1 MNIVSIILARGGS
14 KGIPD
19 KNIIDLN
26 GRPLIYYSINAAQN
40 AEISEVWVST
50 DSKKIAMVAKQY
62 GAKILDR
69 PKILATDISSSEDA
83 LNHFSQNIDFDI
95 MVFIQPTS
103 PLLYSDD
110 IVKGLDLIKQGNYDS
125 IFSVYKE
132 HWIPRWDLNVKPIN
146 WSITNRPRR
155 QDVDEKYVENG
166 AFYIT
171 TKEQFLNSGIRYGG
185 RIGVVEMPMQRSF
198 QVDTYKDL
206 DIIKKLF

>member
-69 PKILATDISSSEDA
+69 PKTLATDISSSEDA

>member
-69 PKILATDISSSEDA
+69 PKTLATDISSSEDA

-103 PLLYSDD
+103 PLLYSAD

-132 HWIPRWDLNVKPIN
+132 HWIPRWDLNIKPIN
-146 WSITNRPRR
+146 WSTTNRPRR

>member
-69 PKILATDISSSEDA
+69 PKTLATDISSSEDA

-132 HWIPRWDLNVKPIN
+132 HWIPRWDLNIKPIN

-171 TKEQFLNSGIRYGG
+171 TKEQFLSTGIRYGG

>member
-1 MNIVSIILARGGS
+1 M
-14 KGIPD
+14 
-19 KNIIDLN
+19 
-26 GRPLIYYSINAAQN
+26 
-40 AEISEVWVST
+40 
-50 DSKKIAMVAKQY
+50 
-62 GAKILDR
+62 
-69 PKILATDISSSEDA
+69 
-83 LNHFSQNIDFDI
+83 
-95 MVFIQPTS
+95 
-103 PLLYSDD
+103 LLYNPRIPSYIYNEKD
-110 IVKGLDLIKQGNYDS
+110 IKNHHHVPVYYKKNCLFGRLDVMKNREESVLCFVS

-132 HWIPRWDLNVKPIN
+132 HWIPRWDLNIKPIN
-146 WSITNRPRR
+146 WSTTNRPRR

>member
-1 MNIVSIILARGGS
+1 MKIVSIILARGGS
-14 KGIPD
+14 KGIPN
-19 KNIIDLN
+19 KNIVDLN
-26 GRPLIYYSINAAQN
+26 GKPLIYYSINAAQQ
-40 AEISEVWVST
+40 AKISEVWVST

-62 GAKILDR
+62 NAKIIDR
-69 PKILATDISSSEDA
+69 PNNLATDISSSEDA

-103 PLLYSDD
+103 PLLYSSD
-110 IVKGLDLIKQGNYDS
+110 IVQGLDLIKSGNYDS

-132 HWIPRWDLNVKPIN
+132 HWIPRWDLNIKPIN
-146 WSITNRPRR
+146 WSIFKRPRR
-155 QDVDEKYVENG
+155 QDVDEQYVENG

-185 RIGVVEMPMQRSF
+185 RIGVVEMPIKRSF
-198 QVDTYKDL
+198 QIDTYQDL

>member
-69 PKILATDISSSEDA
+69 PENLATDISSSEDA

>member
-69 PKILATDISSSEDA
+69 PENLATDISSSEDA

-171 TKEQFLNSGIRYGG
+171 TKEQFLSTGIRYGG
-185 RIGVVEMPMQRSF
+185 RIGVIEMPIKRSF
-198 QVDTYKDL
+198 QIDTYEDL
-206 DIIKKLF
+206 DLIKKLF

>member
-69 PKILATDISSSEDA
+69 PKTLATDISSSEDA

-132 HWIPRWDLNVKPIN
+132 HWIPRWDLNIKPIN

>member
-69 PKILATDISSSEDA
+69 PKNLATDISSSEDA

-103 PLLYSDD
+103 PLLYSAD

-132 HWIPRWDLNVKPIN
+132 HWIPRWDLNIKPIN
-146 WSITNRPRR
+146 WSTTNRPRR